1 VGSRFGTDPESKF
14 RLHGSIEVT
23 VVLVTI
29 VWLRIVLV
37 PVTVRIIRI
46 VRIVVRI
53 PVRVTDPK
61 EEAVTKETI
70 AVTMKET
77 VVVVMKETVVV
88 TMKGEI
94 M

>member
-1 VGSRFGTDPESKF
+1 MGSRFGTDPESKF

-61 EEAVTKETI
+61 EEAVTKET
-70 AVTMKET
+70 
-77 VVVVMKETVVV
+77 VVVVMEETVVV
-88 TMKGEI
+88 TMEETIVATMKGET

>member
-1 VGSRFGTDPESKF
+1 VGDGNQIKSVKREGSR
-14 RLHGSIEVT
+14 
-23 VVLVTI
+23 I
-29 VWLRIVLV
+29 VSVDIRIV
-37 PVTVRIIRI
+37 RIVGI

-53 PVRVTDPK
+53 IRVTDPK

>member
-1 VGSRFGTDPESKF
+1 VGDGNQIKSVKREGSR
-14 RLHGSIEVT
+14 
-23 VVLVTI
+23 I
-29 VWLRIVLV
+29 VSVD
-37 PVTVRIIRI
+37 IRI

-53 PVRVTDPK
+53 IRVTDPK

>member
-1 VGSRFGTDPESKF
+1 MGDGNQIKSVKREGSR
-14 RLHGSIEVT
+14 
-23 VVLVTI
+23 I
-29 VWLRIVLV
+29 VSVD
-37 PVTVRIIRI
+37 IRI

-53 PVRVTDPK
+53 IRVTDPK

>member
-1 VGSRFGTDPESKF
+1 VGDGNQIKSVKREGSR
-14 RLHGSIEVT
+14 
-23 VVLVTI
+23 I
-29 VWLRIVLV
+29 VSVA
-37 PVTVRIIRI
+37 IRI

-53 PVRVTDPK
+53 IRVTDPK